1 MNTSARRAMLLRRIQ
16 ASPKRSEDILRA
28 STLYTNSSPALSIP
42 ILHSNNRLWAW
53 WFCDEPSP
61 VEHRTP
67 RCQCRRFVPFQFAE
81 LPPSRR
87 CNPLHPPRRLAP
99 FLPIQV
105 TLILGGGGGFVA
117 IAARVSLIPGPYNA
131 RRREFLPPIQRRR
144 RRQAVAWSPN
154 TTEDHSMR
162 LLLHCGISCG
172 AFRLSTGRRYR

>member
-1 MNTSARRAMLLRRIQ
+1 MLLRRIQ

-28 STLYTNSSPALSIP
+28 SILYTNLSPALSIP

-87 CNPLHPPRRLAP
+87 RDPLHPPRRLAP

-105 TLILGGGGGFVA
+105 TLILGRGGGGGGGFVA
-117 IAARVSLIPGPYNA
+117 IATCVCLIPGTPGSYNA
-131 RRREFLPPIQRRR
+131 RRRELKPPMRRR
-144 RRQAVAWSPN
+144 CRRQAMAPSPN
-154 TTEDHSMR
+154 TTDDHR
-162 LLLHCGISCG
+162 CICCGS
-172 AFRLSTGRRYR
+172 